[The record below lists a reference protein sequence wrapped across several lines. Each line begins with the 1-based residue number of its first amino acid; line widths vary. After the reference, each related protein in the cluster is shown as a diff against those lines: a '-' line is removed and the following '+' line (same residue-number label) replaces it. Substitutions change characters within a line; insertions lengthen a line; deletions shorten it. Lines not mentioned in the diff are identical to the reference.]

1 MQSHRDASNDFLW
14 TINCLSHQEKQWY
27 QRMREINTT
36 LLVYIGDSDTTMPC
50 FHGNQ
55 SRQGGSNKLD
65 SLTVEDLPG
74 ITASIRSSQSQWEF
88 QEECQHFKAHKE
100 SSIPNLKNGVL
111 LS

>member
-1 MQSHRDASNDFLW
+1 METKADKEEA
-14 TINCLSHQEKQWY
+14 INWIL
-27 QRMREINTT
+27 
-36 LLVYIGDSDTTMPC
+36 
-50 FHGNQ
+50 
-55 SRQGGSNKLD
+55 
-65 SLTVEDLPG
+65 LTVEDLPG